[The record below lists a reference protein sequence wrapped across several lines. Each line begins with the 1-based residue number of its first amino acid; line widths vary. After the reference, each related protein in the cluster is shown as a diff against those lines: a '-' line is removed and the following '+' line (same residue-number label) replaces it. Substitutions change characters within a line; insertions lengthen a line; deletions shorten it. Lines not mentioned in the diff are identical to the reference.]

1 MPYTFGSNSIR
12 YFWVGVL
19 LVVMVAT
26 GMEVYS

>member
-1 MPYTFGSNSIR
+1 MSYTFGSNSIR
-12 YFWVGVL
+12 YFWFGVL